1 MLVSGRNIF
10 SLINDFE
17 AVVVVFVDAD
27 VVTIVIDVIDVIAV
41 AIDVSSSL
49 VLTKRKAT
57 EKERKAKQK
66 KLDSNPGAAAASS
79 DFQLWYNLDRRE
91 PGGRLEH
98 AAR

>member
-41 AIDVSSSL
+41 SSSL

-66 KLDSNPGAAAASS
+66 TGFESRRSS
-79 DFQLWYNLDRRE
+79 SIV
-91 PGGRLEH
+91 
-98 AAR
+98 